1 MLFDAFWLSVL
12 MKMAAAAVV
21 VIIASTVAER
31 AGPYLGGLIAAL
43 PVSAGPAYVFL
54 AIQTD
59 DAFVGQSA
67 LGSVAGNAATALF
80 LLAYCF
86 LGPTRGLAVTLAGA
100 IATWLAAAAVIREIP
115 WTAWTALPF
124 SAAVYIACIRLSARV
139 DMHLKPARLRR
150 RWFDLPARALLVG
163 TLVATVVTVSQ
174 AIGPAA
180 TGIAASF
187 PISLTSIGVIV
198 HNRLGGQ
205 AAAAA
210 MASAIRGML
219 GLVVGLWILHLT
231 AVPLGSAWAML
242 LALATCFVWSGVIL
256 VLRRRAARARR

>member
-1 MLFDAFWLSVL
+1 MFFDAFWLSIL

-21 VIIASTVAER
+21 VILASTVAER

-80 LLAYCF
+80 LLVYCF
-86 LGPTRGLAVTLAGA
+86 LGPRRGLVVTLGGA
-100 IATWLAAAAVIREIP
+100 VAAWLAAAALIREIP

-124 SAAVYIACIRLSARV
+124 SAAIYLACIRLSQRV
-139 DMHLKPARLRR
+139 DMHLQPARLRR

-187 PISLTSIGVIV
+187 PVSLTSIGVIV
-198 HNRLGGQ
+198 HNRLGGA

-210 MASAIRGML
+210 MASALRGML

-231 AVPLGSAWAML
+231 AVRLGAGWAML
-242 LALATCFVWSGVIL
+242 LALATCFAWSGVIL
-256 VLRRRAARARR
+256 VMRRRAQRR

>member
-12 MKMAAAAVV
+12 AKMAAAAVV

-54 AIQTD
+54 AVQTD

-80 LLAYCF
+80 LLVYC
-86 LGPTRGLAVTLAGA
+86 LVGPKRGLIVTLGA
-100 IATWLAAAAVIREIP
+100 AVVTWLAAAAVIREIP
-115 WTAWTALPF
+115 WTAWTAMVF
-124 SAAVYIACIRLSARV
+124 SAAVYVACIRLSARV
-139 DMHLKPARLRR
+139 DMHLPPVRLRR

-163 TLVATVVTVSQ
+163 TLVATVVSVSQ

-198 HNRLGGQ
+198 HSRLGGP

-219 GLVVGLWILHLT
+219 GLVVGLWVLHLT
-231 AVPLGSAWAML
+231 AVPLGAPWGMV
-242 LALATCFVWSGVIL
+242 LALGTCFAWSGVIL
-256 VLRRRAARARR
+256 LLRRRRLRRA